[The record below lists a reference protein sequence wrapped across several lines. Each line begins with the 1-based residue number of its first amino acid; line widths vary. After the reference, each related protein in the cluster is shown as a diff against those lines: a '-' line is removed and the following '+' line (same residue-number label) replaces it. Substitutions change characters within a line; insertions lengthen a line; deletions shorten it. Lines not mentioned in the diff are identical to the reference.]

1 MVVVDEHDRAEL
13 FEKTVLPHLDAAYNL
28 ARWFA
33 GNDHD
38 AQDVAQEASLRAF
51 KYFGSFRGDNARAW
65 LLSIVR
71 NSFHTWLRKNRPNE
85 KTVEINEEAL
95 DIEDSSVSAET
106 VNPNFADAA
115 VVHGA
120 IAQLPLEFR
129 EIVILREME
138 GFSYKEIAEL
148 AEVPIGTVMSRLARA
163 RKLLHKSLTAAFNPE
178 DQR

>member
-1 MVVVDEHDRAEL
+1 MVSVDDGERSEL
-13 FEKTVLPHLDAAYNL
+13 FEQTVLPHLDSAYNL
-28 ARWFA
+28 ARWLA

-51 KYFGSFRGDNARAW
+51 RYFGSFRGENARSW

-71 NSFHTWLRKNRPNE
+71 NAFYTWRRKNRPE
-85 KTVEINEEAL
+85 KTVEINDETL
-95 DIEDSSVSAET
+95 DIEDASANAET
-106 VNPNFADAA
+106 VSPQFADADA
-115 VVHGA
+115 VRRA
-120 IAQLPLEFR
+120 IAELPVEFR

-163 RKLLHKSLTAAFNPE
+163 RKLLQKSLAAAFNPG

>member
-1 MVVVDEHDRAEL
+1 VDESERLRLYEQ
-13 FEKTVLPHLDAAYNL
+13 KVLPHLDAAYNL
-28 ARWFA
+28 ARWLA

-51 KYFGSFRGDNARAW
+51 KFFGGFHGENARAW

-71 NSFHTWLRKNRPNE
+71 NTFYTWLRKNRPKE
-85 KTVEINEEAL
+85 KLVEIDDETLA
-95 DIEDSSVSAET
+95 IEDESAGAESAS
-106 VNPNFADAA
+106 PPFADADA
-115 VVHGA
+115 VRRV
-120 IAQLPLEFR
+120 IAELPVEFR

-138 GFSYKEIAEL
+138 GFSYKEIADL

-163 RKLLHKSLTAAFNPE
+163 RKLLQKSLTREFNPE

>member
-1 MVVVDEHDRAEL
+1 MVTVDEHERAGL
-13 FEKTVLPHLDAAYNL
+13 FEQTVLPHLDSAYNL
-28 ARWFA
+28 ARWLA

-71 NSFHTWLRKNRPNE
+71 NSFHTWLRKNRPAE
-85 KTVEINEEAL
+85 KTVEMTDDTL
-95 DIEDSSVSAET
+95 DIEDPSAGVEA
-106 VNPNFADAA
+106 VNPLFADADA
-115 VVHGA
+115 VRRA
-120 IAQLPLEFR
+120 IADLPVEFR

-163 RKLLHKSLTAAFNPE
+163 RKLLQKSLTAAFNPG